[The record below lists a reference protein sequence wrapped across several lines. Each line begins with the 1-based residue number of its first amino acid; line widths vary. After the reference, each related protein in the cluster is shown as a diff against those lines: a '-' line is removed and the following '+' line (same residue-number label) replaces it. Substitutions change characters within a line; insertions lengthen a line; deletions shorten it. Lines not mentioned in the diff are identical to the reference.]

1 MIKLYNLFLFYIG
14 LNKPIKFNTG
24 LPSIIMK
31 ISDYTTNN
39 YIDYVTIGSAGN
51 GQDFGDLS
59 AGRSYLSAVSSNTRG
74 VFVSGIGSNTTM
86 DYITIA
92 SAGNATDF
100 GDCDSGLQT
109 YSASASNSIRGVMS
123 NSAADTD
130 IQFITIAT
138 TGNSADFGDLSS
150 GRNYHAGCGNAHGG
164 IS

>member
-1 MIKLYNLFLFYIG
+1 
-14 LNKPIKFNTG
+14 
-24 LPSIIMK
+24 
-31 ISDYTTNN
+31 
-39 YIDYVTIGSAGN
+39 
-51 GQDFGDLS
+51 
-59 AGRSYLSAVSSNTRG
+59 
-74 VFVSGIGSNTTM
+74 M